1 VPGRMRSSK
10 TKDKSCTDQN
20 SHWDRITLDTC
31 GEKIHVGWQTIS
43 IYSTT
48 AQVCRDELVDET
60 LVWERMQLS
69 SINGRTRQALKVSI
83 TMMPSAPRA
92 ISQMRTRAT

>member
-1 VPGRMRSSK
+1 MRSSK
-10 TKDKSCTDQN
+10 TKDTSCTDQN

-48 AQVCRDELVDET
+48 ALLCRDELVDET

-69 SINGRTRQALKVSI
+69 FYHWQN
-83 TMMPSAPRA
+83 PSSTQGIYHHDAKRA
-92 ISQMRTRAT
+92 ASHFADED